1 MSVRQRKG
9 VRRYSDHPFTLSG
22 FLPSNAC
29 MGVDKHQQL
38 KQEGKTAHRTTHPWL
53 KPALL
58 EVVRPLVG
66 IMDQAFQLELSS
78 PLSGPAG
85 KEKGL

>member
-1 MSVRQRKG
+1 
-9 VRRYSDHPFTLSG
+9 
-22 FLPSNAC
+22 
-29 MGVDKHQQL
+29 MGVDRHQQL
-38 KQEGKTAHRTTHPWL
+38 KQKGKTAHRTKFTHPWL

-78 PLSGPAG
+78 PLSGPVG